1 MVCAAVSTH
10 AWIISVIGVALPVL
24 GWIIKLIIPNIF
36 DPKQI
41 IENRH
46 NKIEKRV
53 YAKYR
58 VDIQKLSQLNDR
70 YKSITDDISSMK
82 DSVNKLEDEYKT
94 EVAKL
99 DPLSVDI
106 RVIETAAK

>member
-1 MVCAAVSTH
+1 M
-10 AWIISVIGVALPVL
+10 IIIC
-24 GWIIKLIIPNIF
+24 F
-36 DPKQI
+36 RH

-70 YKSITDDISSMK
+70 YKSIIDDISSMK

-94 EVAKL
+94 EE
-99 DPLSVDI
+99 PN
-106 RVIETAAK
+106 